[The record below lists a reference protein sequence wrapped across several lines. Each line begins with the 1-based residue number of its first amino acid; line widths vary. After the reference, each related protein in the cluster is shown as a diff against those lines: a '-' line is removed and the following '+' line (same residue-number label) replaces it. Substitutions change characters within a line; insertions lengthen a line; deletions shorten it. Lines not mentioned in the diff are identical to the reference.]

1 MQYYKL
7 TLTTLSPVHIG
18 SGDTYTRLDYAYDSE
33 HEKVYIM
40 DPYKLFCGLQK
51 HKCLERLQKSLDK
64 DTDITMTKYLK
75 DCGISPLEY
84 RDWAAY
90 SYDISNID
98 MNSKRI
104 TPKKSNM
111 NIASFVKDAYGLP
124 YLPGS
129 SLKGAIRTA
138 FAYGEICKD
147 TNKWNNIRSMIESEV
162 PKSPKNKSYLRK
174 PESELQNRLFYTLQ
188 RDVDNRKNAVNDFF
202 SGIRIGDS
210 KPLSL
215 EKITLCQKIDVH
227 WKGRKNKI
235 NVLREALKPATIA
248 TFDLEIDTDCVKTP
262 VNEILADI
270 NKMYDKYTDAFKIKF
285 ETCK

>member
-1 MQYYKL
+1 MMQYYKL

-40 DPYKLFCGLQK
+40 DPYKLFCRLQK

-104 TPKKSNM
+104 TPKNQ
-111 NIASFVKDAYGLP
+111 I
-124 YLPGS
+124 
-129 SLKGAIRTA
+129 
-138 FAYGEICKD
+138 
-147 TNKWNNIRSMIESEV
+147 
-162 PKSPKNKSYLRK
+162 
-174 PESELQNRLFYTLQ
+174 
-188 RDVDNRKNAVNDFF
+188 
-202 SGIRIGDS
+202 
-210 KPLSL
+210 
-215 EKITLCQKIDVH
+215 
-227 WKGRKNKI
+227 
-235 NVLREALKPATIA
+235 
-248 TFDLEIDTDCVKTP
+248 
-262 VNEILADI
+262 
-270 NKMYDKYTDAFKIKF
+270 
-285 ETCK
+285 

>member
-1 MQYYKL
+1 
-7 TLTTLSPVHIG
+7 
-18 SGDTYTRLDYAYDSE
+18 
-33 HEKVYIM
+33 M

-174 PESELQNRLFYTLQ
+174 LNRPKLYGQ
-188 RDVDNRKNAVNDFF
+188 HKKACMV
-202 SGIRIGDS
+202 
-210 KPLSL
+210 
-215 EKITLCQKIDVH
+215 
-227 WKGRKNKI
+227 
-235 NVLREALKPATIA
+235 
-248 TFDLEIDTDCVKTP
+248 
-262 VNEILADI
+262 
-270 NKMYDKYTDAFKIKF
+270 
-285 ETCK
+285 